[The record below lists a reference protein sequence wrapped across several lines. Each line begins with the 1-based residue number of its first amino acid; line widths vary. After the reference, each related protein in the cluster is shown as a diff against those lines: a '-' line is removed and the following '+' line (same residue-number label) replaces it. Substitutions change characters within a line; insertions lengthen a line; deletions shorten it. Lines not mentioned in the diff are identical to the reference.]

1 MEKLNETAKKCN
13 MKMNVQKTKEMVVCR
28 DGGSIVKI
36 IIDGEK
42 KEQVASYKY
51 LGSIITEDGRSLND
65 VKARIALAKDAFS
78 KRKELLTKSLSKE
91 LKKRIV
97 WPVVMYG
104 CETWTLRKAEID
116 KLQALEMWIWRRL
129 ENISWEQKIR
139 NEEVLRRVKENRCL
153 ITTIYI

>member
-1 MEKLNETAKKCN
+1 M
-13 MKMNVQKTKEMVVCR
+13 
-28 DGGSIVKI
+28 
-36 IIDGEK
+36 
-42 KEQVASYKY
+42 
-51 LGSIITEDGRSLND
+51 ND

-97 WPVVMYG
+97 KVLVWPVVMYGCG

-129 ENISWEQKIR
+129 AKNINWEQKIR
-139 NEEVLRRVKENRCL
+139 NEEVLKRLKEKQMFDYNN
-153 ITTIYI
+153 I